1 MQIYPIMTDLKH
13 IGTTTIEFT
22 LEEVM
27 YLLLVCF
34 RYSIPEQY
42 FAFFSLKVEKFLIR
56 KGRCFLANLDPQ
68 AKAYLEMFSQMPLI
82 QSLDAQTVREMFAL
96 APPVEV
102 ELAPLAKIEDR
113 MIPVADDAEI
123 KVRIYTPEGQGPF
136 PLFVYYHGGGWVI
149 GDLETADPSCRMIA
163 NRTGRVVVSVDY
175 RLAPEYKFPIPVEDS
190 YAALKWVS
198 ENAVAINGN
207 ASNLVIGGDSA
218 GGNLSAVVS
227 LIAKEQNGPDIAAQ
241 VLIYPVTA
249 LGYDTKSYQEFQTG
263 FGLDRDLM
271 IWFGNYYINNDE
283 DTKNKY
289 IAPLLA
295 EDLSNLPP
303 AYVITAENDVLRDE
317 GLFYAERLKDAGVK
331 VETIIESGLVHGYF
345 TNMAV
350 FPERIKQ
357 SISRFAKFLSEIDQ
371 KVGRV

>member
-1 MQIYPIMTDLKH
+1 M
-13 IGTTTIEFT
+13 
-22 LEEVM
+22 
-27 YLLLVCF
+27 
-34 RYSIPEQY
+34 
-42 FAFFSLKVEKFLIR
+42 
-56 KGRCFLANLDPQ
+56 ANLDPQ
-68 AKAYLEMFSQMPLI
+68 AKVYLEMFSQMPLI
-82 QSLDAQTVREMFAL
+82 QTLDAQTVREMFAL

-102 ELAPLAKIEDR
+102 GLAHLAKVEDR

-175 RLAPEYKFPIPVEDS
+175 RLAPEYRFPIPVEDS

-198 ENAVAINGN
+198 ENAAALNGN
-207 ASNLVIGGDSA
+207 ASNLVVGGDSA

-249 LGYDTKSYQEFQTG
+249 LGYDTKSYEEFQQG
-263 FGLDRDLM
+263 YGLDRDLM
-271 IWFGNYYINNDE
+271 KWFGNYYINSE
-283 DTKNKY
+283 EETKNKY

-303 AYVITAENDVLRDE
+303 AYVLTAENDVLRDE
-317 GLFYAERLKDAGVK
+317 GLAYAERLKQAGVMA
-331 VETIIESGLVHGYF
+331 ESIIEQGLVHGYF

-350 FPERIKQ
+350 FPERIKG
-357 SISRFAKFLSEIDQ
+357 SISKFAKFLSEIDQ

>member
-1 MQIYPIMTDLKH
+1 M
-13 IGTTTIEFT
+13 
-22 LEEVM
+22 
-27 YLLLVCF
+27 
-34 RYSIPEQY
+34 
-42 FAFFSLKVEKFLIR
+42 
-56 KGRCFLANLDPQ
+56 ANLDPQ

-102 ELAPLAKIEDR
+102 ELAPLAKVEDR

-163 NRTGRVVVSVDY
+163 NRTRRVVVSVDY
-175 RLAPEYKFPIPVEDS
+175 RLSPEYKFPIPVEDS

-198 ENAVAINGN
+198 ENAAAINGN
-207 ASNLVIGGDSA
+207 ASNLAVGGDSA

-249 LGYDTKSYQEFQTG
+249 LGYDTNSYQEFQTG
-263 FGLDRDLM
+263 FGLDKDLM

-289 IAPLLA
+289 VAPLLA

-317 GLFYAERLKDAGVK
+317 GLAYAERLKEAGVR
-331 VETIIESGLVHGYF
+331 VETTIESGLVHGYF

-350 FPERIKQ
+350 FPERIKT
-357 SISRFAKFLSEIDQ
+357 SISRFAKFLSEVDQ

>member
-1 MQIYPIMTDLKH
+1 M
-13 IGTTTIEFT
+13 
-22 LEEVM
+22 
-27 YLLLVCF
+27 
-34 RYSIPEQY
+34 
-42 FAFFSLKVEKFLIR
+42 
-56 KGRCFLANLDPQ
+56 ANLDPQ

-102 ELAPLAKIEDR
+102 ELASLAKVEER

-149 GDLETADPSCRMIA
+149 GDLETADASCRMIA

-175 RLAPEYKFPIPVEDS
+175 RLSPEYKFPIPVEDS
-190 YAALKWVS
+190 YAALQWVS
-198 ENAVAINGN
+198 ENASSINGN
-207 ASNLVIGGDSA
+207 ASNLVVGGDSA

-227 LIAKEQNGPDIAAQ
+227 LISKEKNGPDISGQ

-249 LGYDTKSYQEFQTG
+249 LGYDTKSYQEFQQG

-271 IWFGNYYINNDE
+271 IWFGNYYINNEE

-289 IAPLLA
+289 VAPLLE

-303 AYVITAENDVLRDE
+303 AFILTAENDVLRDE
-317 GLFYAERLKDAGVK
+317 GLAYAERLKQAGVK
-331 VETIIESGLVHGYF
+331 VETIIETGLVHGYF

-350 FPERIKQ
+350 FPERIKG
-357 SISRFAKFLSEIDQ
+357 SINRFAKFLSEIDQ
-371 KVGRV
+371 KVSRVNS